1 MPSMTATEAVSCG
14 MGRRAAKVSHVNVR
28 CWIES
33 AEWFSLGRVKGIL
46 TLADDVER

>member
-33 AEWFSLGRVKGIL
+33 AEWFSLCQQCRYL
-46 TLADDVER
+46 PWQMM